1 MNKAYPPVDVA
12 STYPS
17 YGLPIAAKED
27 ALIDIQKILQVV
39 RRRFWLMVLTFVLTV
54 AAITALT
61 VRMTPVFTT
70 STRVIVDSR
79 DTSIVEGFREGISTT
94 TAAID
99 TEVQVIRSRTLLSK
113 VVGRLQ
119 LQTLPEFNPS
129 LGYDPNAEP
138 GLIQRAKNFVKGV
151 LPGGSDQGASAV
163 IETAE
168 EKAQREFETAV
179 SILSSKVNV
188 TRVGA
193 TYIIDIL
200 ATSES
205 PTLAAQIADTVAK
218 EYEVDQLNA
227 KFEANK
233 RETGFLEEKLSA
245 LREEVRQAESAVT
258 AYMIAYDLTNADGSS
273 LAEQEITRVTTDLTN
288 AEADLAVAQAR
299 LNNVRAIQARGGN
312 GIDGIAEVLGSA
324 VIGELRRQKAEIDGQ
339 RAELAIRYGP
349 RHPEILRIESEARDI
364 SAQIT
369 AEVGRIVSSLEG
381 EVDVV
386 ESRVRSLRTNRQRL
400 NSQLAQ
406 NNRAQVGL
414 GELEREAES
423 KRLVYQRYLETN
435 NEQGSTEN
443 YAKADARIL
452 SAAAV
457 PSSPS
462 FPRTK
467 LNIALGMILG
477 GMLAAGLALLAEL
490 LDNYFSTPEDIER
503 MFSVSSI
510 GSIPLLTKLKSFGKK
525 DISPADYLIAN
536 PLSAFAE
543 SVRNLRAS
551 IIFADLDK
559 ESKTVSI
566 TSSLPD
572 EGKTSMTYCLGRMS
586 AMSGARTII
595 IDGDF
600 RRRQLTDVIGFE
612 PERGFIEHLFG
623 EVTLEEA
630 TYIDEQ
636 TGLHI
641 LPLTNARNTPRDVF
655 GSKAFDAL
663 IENLK
668 DSYDLIVIDTGPI
681 LLMAESRVIASKT
694 DQVIVVAK
702 WRSTSRWTVQETMK
716 ILNDFNAN
724 VAGIAMTFVDMAKRK
739 KHGYSGGATHDSY
752 NKYYTS
758 S

>member
-1 MNKAYPPVDVA
+1 VNKAYPPIDVA

-17 YGLPIAAKED
+17 YGPPIVAKED
-27 ALIDIQKILQVV
+27 ALIDIQKLLQIV
-39 RRRFWLMVLTFVLTV
+39 RRRFWIMLLVFVLTV
-54 AAITALT
+54 AAVTALT
-61 VRMTPVFTT
+61 VRMTPVYTT

-79 DTSIVEGFREGISTT
+79 DTQIVEGFREGISTT

-113 VVGRLQ
+113 VVERLQ

-129 LGYDPNAEP
+129 LNIDPNAKP
-138 GLIQRAKNFVKGV
+138 GLVDRAKTFVKGI
-151 LPGGSDQGASAV
+151 LPGGSD
-163 IETAE
+163 ETNAAPAE
-168 EKAQREFETAV
+168 TEAEKAEREFQTAV
-179 SILSSKVNV
+179 SILGGKVNV

-258 AYMIAYDLTNADGSS
+258 AYMIAYNLTDAEGNSI
-273 LAEQEITRVTTDLTN
+273 AEQEITRVTTDLTN
-288 AEADLAVAQAR
+288 AEAELAAAQAR
-299 LNNVRAIQARGGN
+299 LTNVRSTLARGGST
-312 GIDGIAEVLGSA
+312 DSVAEVLGSA
-324 VIGELRRQKAEIDGQ
+324 VIGELRRQQAEIAGQ
-339 RAELAIRYGP
+339 RAELSSRYGP
-349 RHPEILRIESEARDI
+349 RHPEILRISSEAADINAQI
-364 SAQIT
+364 SA
-369 AEVGRIVSSLEG
+369 EMGRIVSSLEG
-381 EVDVV
+381 EVDVA
-386 ESRVRSLRTNRQRL
+386 ESRVRSLRANQSRNRS
-400 NSQLAQ
+400 NLARD
-406 NNRAQVGL
+406 NRARVAL

-435 NEQGSTEN
+435 NEQGSSEK
-443 YAKADARIL
+443 YAQADARIL
-452 SAAAV
+452 STAAI
-457 PSSPS
+457 PTSPS

-477 GMLAAGLALLAEL
+477 LMLAAGLALLAEL
-490 LDNYFSTPEDIER
+490 MDNYFSTPEDIER
-503 MFSVSSI
+503 MFGQSSI

-525 DISPADYLIAN
+525 EMSPADYLIAN

-600 RRRQLTDVIGFE
+600 RRRQLTEVIGFE

-663 IENLK
+663 VESLK

-681 LLMAESRVIASKT
+681 LLMAESRVVASKT

-702 WRSTSRWTVQETMK
+702 WRSTSRWTVQETLK

-724 VAGIAMTFVDMAKRK
+724 IAGIAMTFVDMSKRK
-739 KHGYSGGATHDSY
+739 KHGYGGATYDSY
-752 NKYYTS
+752 SKYYTS
-758 S
+758 G

>member
-1 MNKAYPPVDVA
+1 MLLV
-12 STYPS
+12 
-17 YGLPIAAKED
+17 
-27 ALIDIQKILQVV
+27 
-39 RRRFWLMVLTFVLTV
+39 FVLTV
-54 AAITALT
+54 AAVTALT
-61 VRMTPVFTT
+61 VRMTPVYTT

-79 DTSIVEGFREGISTT
+79 DTQIVEGFREGISTT

-113 VVGRLQ
+113 VVERLQ

-129 LGYDPNAEP
+129 LNIDPNAKP
-138 GLIQRAKNFVKGV
+138 GLVDRAKTFVKGI
-151 LPGGSDQGASAV
+151 LPGGSD
-163 IETAE
+163 ETNAAPAE
-168 EKAQREFETAV
+168 TEAEKAEREFQTAV
-179 SILSSKVNV
+179 SILGGKVNV

-258 AYMIAYDLTNADGSS
+258 AYMIAYNLTDAEGNSIV
-273 LAEQEITRVTTDLTN
+273 EQEITRVTTDLTN
-288 AEADLAVAQAR
+288 AEAELAAAQAR
-299 LNNVRAIQARGGN
+299 LTNVRSTLARGGST
-312 GIDGIAEVLGSA
+312 DSVAEVLGSA
-324 VIGELRRQKAEIDGQ
+324 VIGELRRQQAEIARQ
-339 RAELAIRYGP
+339 RAELSSRYGP
-349 RHPEILRIESEARDI
+349 RHPEILRISSEAADINAQI
-364 SAQIT
+364 SA
-369 AEVGRIVSSLEG
+369 EMGRIVSSLEG
-381 EVDVV
+381 EVDVA
-386 ESRVRSLRTNRQRL
+386 ESRVRSLRANQSRNRS
-400 NSQLAQ
+400 NLARD
-406 NNRAQVGL
+406 NRARVAL

-435 NEQGSTEN
+435 NEQGSSEK
-443 YAKADARIL
+443 YAQADARIL
-452 SAAAV
+452 STAAI
-457 PSSPS
+457 PTSPS

-477 GMLAAGLALLAEL
+477 LMLAAGLALLAEL
-490 LDNYFSTPEDIER
+490 MDNYFSTPEDIER
-503 MFSVSSI
+503 MFGQSSI

-525 DISPADYLIAN
+525 EMSPADYLIAN

-600 RRRQLTDVIGFE
+600 RRRQLTEVIGFE

-663 IENLK
+663 VESLK

-681 LLMAESRVIASKT
+681 LLMAESRVVASKT

-702 WRSTSRWTVQETMK
+702 WRSTSRWTVQETLK

-724 VAGIAMTFVDMAKRK
+724 IAGIAMTFVDMSKRK
-739 KHGYSGGATHDSY
+739 KHGYGGATYDSY
-752 NKYYTS
+752 SKYYTS
-758 S
+758 G

>member
-1 MNKAYPPVDVA
+1 MNKAYPPIDIA

-17 YGLPIAAKED
+17 YGPPIVAKED
-27 ALIDIQKILQVV
+27 ALIDIQKLLQIV
-39 RRRFWLMVLTFVLTV
+39 RRRFWIMLLVFVLTV
-54 AAITALT
+54 AAVTALT
-61 VRMTPVFTT
+61 VRMTPVYTT

-79 DTSIVEGFREGISTT
+79 DTQIVEGFREGISTT

-113 VVGRLQ
+113 VVERLQ

-129 LGYDPNAEP
+129 LWNDPDAKP
-138 GLIQRAKNFVKGV
+138 GMVDRVKGFIKGI
-151 LPGGSDQGASAV
+151 LPGGSDDASAAPA
-163 IETAE
+163 ETEE
-168 EKAQREFETAV
+168 EKAEREFQTAV
-179 SILSSKVNV
+179 SMLSNKVNV

-205 PTLAAQIADTVAK
+205 PTLAAQIADTVAT

-258 AYMIAYDLTNADGSS
+258 AYMIAYNLTDADGISI
-273 LAEQEITRVTTDLTN
+273 AEQEITRVTTDLTN
-288 AEADLAVAQAR
+288 AEAELAAAQAR
-299 LNNVRAIQARGGN
+299 LNNVRSTLARGGST
-312 GIDGIAEVLGSA
+312 DSVAEVLGSA
-324 VIGELRRQKAEIDGQ
+324 VIGELRRQQAEIARQ
-339 RAELAIRYGP
+339 YAELRTRYGE
-349 RHPEILRIESEARDI
+349 RHPEILRIRSEAADVD
-364 SAQIT
+364 AQIA
-369 AEVGRIVSSLEG
+369 AEMGRIVSSLEG
-381 EVDVV
+381 EVDVA
-386 ESRVRSLRTNRQRL
+386 ESRVRSLRANQGRNR
-400 NSQLAQ
+400 SILAQ
-406 NNRAQVGL
+406 NNRARVGL

-435 NEQGSTEN
+435 NEQGSSEK
-443 YAKADARIL
+443 YAQADARIL
-452 SAAAV
+452 SAAAI

-503 MFSVSSI
+503 MFGQSSI

-525 DISPADYLIAN
+525 EITPADYLIAN

-600 RRRQLTDVIGFE
+600 RRRQLTEVIGFE

-655 GSKAFDAL
+655 GSKAFDTL
-663 IENLK
+663 IESLK

-681 LLMAESRVIASKT
+681 LLMAESRVVASKT

-702 WRSTSRWTVQETMK
+702 WRSTSRWTVQETLK
-716 ILNDFNAN
+716 ILTDFNAN
-724 VAGIAMTFVDMAKRK
+724 IAGIAMTFVDMSKRK
-739 KHGYSGGATHDSY
+739 KHGYGGANYDSY
-752 NKYYTS
+752 SKYYTS

>member
-1 MNKAYPPVDVA
+1 VNKAYPPIDVA

-17 YGLPIAAKED
+17 YGPPIVAKED
-27 ALIDIQKILQVV
+27 ALIDIQKLLQIV
-39 RRRFWLMVLTFVLTV
+39 RRRFWIMLLVFVLTV
-54 AAITALT
+54 AAVTALT
-61 VRMTPVFTT
+61 VRMTPVYTT

-79 DTSIVEGFREGISTT
+79 DTQIVEGFREGISTT

-113 VVGRLQ
+113 VVERLQ
-119 LQTLPEFNPS
+119 LQTLPEFNPRLRS
-129 LGYDPNAEP
+129 DPNAKP
-138 GLIQRAKNFVKGV
+138 GPIDRAKGFVKGL
-151 LPGGSDQGASAV
+151 LPSGSDEATPAPV
-163 IETAE
+163 ETEE
-168 EKAQREFETAV
+168 EKAAREFQTAV
-179 SILSSKVNV
+179 SILGGKVNV

-258 AYMIAYDLTNADGSS
+258 AYMIAYNLTDAEGASI
-273 LAEQEITRVTTDLTN
+273 AEQEITRVTTDLTN
-288 AEADLAVAQAR
+288 AEAELAAAQAR
-299 LNNVRAIQARGGN
+299 LNNVRTTIARGGST
-312 GIDGIAEVLGSA
+312 DSVAEVLGSA
-324 VIGELRRQKAEIDGQ
+324 VIGELRRQQAEIARQ
-339 RAELAIRYGP
+339 RAELSSRYGP
-349 RHPEILRIESEARDI
+349 RHPEILRIESEAADINAQI
-364 SAQIT
+364 SA
-369 AEVGRIVSSLEG
+369 EMGRIVSSLEG

-386 ESRVRSLRTNRQRL
+386 ESRVRSLRANQGRNR
-400 NSQLAQ
+400 SILAQ
-406 NNRAQVGL
+406 NNRARVGL
-414 GELEREAES
+414 AELEREAES

-435 NEQGSTEN
+435 NEQGSSEK
-443 YAKADARIL
+443 YAQADARIL
-452 SAAAV
+452 SAAAI
-457 PSSPS
+457 PNSPS

-503 MFSVSSI
+503 MFGQSSI

-525 DISPADYLIAN
+525 EMSPADYLIAN

-600 RRRQLTDVIGFE
+600 RRRQLTEVIGFE

-655 GSKAFDAL
+655 GSKAFDTL
-663 IENLK
+663 IESLK

-681 LLMAESRVIASKT
+681 LLMAESRVVASKT

-702 WRSTSRWTVQETMK
+702 WRSTSRWTVQETLK
-716 ILNDFNAN
+716 ILTDFNAN
-724 VAGIAMTFVDMAKRK
+724 IAGIAMTFVDMSKRK
-739 KHGYSGGATHDSY
+739 KHGYGGATYDSY

-758 S
+758 G

>member
-1 MNKAYPPVDVA
+1 MNKAYPPIDVA

-17 YGLPIAAKED
+17 YGPPIVAKED
-27 ALIDIQKILQVV
+27 ALIDIQKLLQIV
-39 RRRFWLMVLTFVLTV
+39 RRRFWIMLLVFVLTV
-54 AAITALT
+54 AAVTALT
-61 VRMTPVFTT
+61 VRMTPVYTT

-79 DTSIVEGFREGISTT
+79 DTQIVEGFREGISTT

-113 VVGRLQ
+113 VVERLQ

-129 LGYDPNAEP
+129 LNIDPNAKP
-138 GLIQRAKNFVKGV
+138 GLVDRAKTFVKGI
-151 LPGGSDQGASAV
+151 LPGGSD
-163 IETAE
+163 ETNAAPAE
-168 EKAQREFETAV
+168 TEAEKAEREFQTAV
-179 SILSSKVNV
+179 SILGGKVNV

-258 AYMIAYDLTNADGSS
+258 AYMIAYNLTDAEGNSI
-273 LAEQEITRVTTDLTN
+273 AEQEITRVTTDLTN
-288 AEADLAVAQAR
+288 AEAELAAAQAR
-299 LNNVRAIQARGGN
+299 LTNVRSTLARGGST
-312 GIDGIAEVLGSA
+312 DSVAEVLGSA
-324 VIGELRRQKAEIDGQ
+324 VIGELRRQQAEIARQ
-339 RAELAIRYGP
+339 RAELSSRYGP
-349 RHPEILRIESEARDI
+349 RHPEILRISSEAADINAQI
-364 SAQIT
+364 SA
-369 AEVGRIVSSLEG
+369 EMGRIVSSLEG
-381 EVDVV
+381 EVDVA
-386 ESRVRSLRTNRQRL
+386 ESRVRSLRANQSRNRS
-400 NSQLAQ
+400 NLARD
-406 NNRAQVGL
+406 NRARVAL

-435 NEQGSTEN
+435 NEQGSSEK
-443 YAKADARIL
+443 YAQADARIL
-452 SAAAV
+452 STAAI
-457 PSSPS
+457 PTSPS

-477 GMLAAGLALLAEL
+477 LMLAAGLALLAEL
-490 LDNYFSTPEDIER
+490 MDNYFSTPEDIER
-503 MFSVSSI
+503 MFGQSSI

-525 DISPADYLIAN
+525 EMSPADYLIAN

-600 RRRQLTDVIGFE
+600 RRRQLTEVIGFE

-663 IENLK
+663 VESLK

-681 LLMAESRVIASKT
+681 LLMAESRVVASKT

-702 WRSTSRWTVQETMK
+702 WRSTSRWTVQETLK

-724 VAGIAMTFVDMAKRK
+724 IAGIAMTFVDMSKRK
-739 KHGYSGGATHDSY
+739 KHGYGGATYDSY
-752 NKYYTS
+752 SKYYTS
-758 S
+758 G

>member
-1 MNKAYPPVDVA
+1 VNKAYPPIDVA
-12 STYPS
+12 STYPA
-17 YGLPIAAKED
+17 YGPPIAAKED
-27 ALIDIQKILQVV
+27 ALIDIQKLLQIV
-39 RRRFWLMVLTFVLTV
+39 RRRFWLMLLAFVLTV
-54 AAITALT
+54 AAVTALT
-61 VRMTPVFTT
+61 VRMTPVYTT

-79 DTSIVEGFREGISTT
+79 DNSVVEGFREGISTT

-113 VVGRLQ
+113 VVARLQ

-129 LGYDPNAEP
+129 LYTDSNAEP
-138 GLIQRAKNFVKGV
+138 GLVDRAKGFVKGI
-151 LPGGSDQGASAV
+151 LGSGDDGGTA

-168 EKAQREFETAV
+168 EKAAREFETAV
-179 SILSSKVNV
+179 TILSNKVNV

-233 RETGFLEEKLSA
+233 RETGFLEEKLGA

-258 AYMIAYDLTNADGSS
+258 AYMISFGLADAEGSS
-273 LAEQEITRVTTDLTN
+273 IAEQEITRVTTDLTT

-299 LNNVRAIQARGGN
+299 LTNVRRIVASGGST
-312 GIDGIAEVLGSA
+312 GGIAEVLGSP
-324 VIGELRRQKAEIDGQ
+324 VIGELRRQQAEIAGQ
-339 RAELAIRYGP
+339 KAELAIRYGP
-349 RHPEILRIESEARDI
+349 RHPEILRVESEEADI
-364 SAQIT
+364 QNQIRS
-369 AEVGRIVSSLEG
+369 EVGRIVNSLEG
-381 EVDVV
+381 EVNVV
-386 ESRVRSLRTNRQRL
+386 QSRVSSLRANRQRL
-400 NSQLAQ
+400 RGQLAQ

-443 YAKADARIL
+443 YAQADARIL
-452 SAAAV
+452 SAAAI
-457 PSSPS
+457 PTGPS

-503 MFSVSSI
+503 MFGVSSI

-559 ESKTVSI
+559 EAKTVSI

-600 RRRQLTDVIGFE
+600 RRRQLTEVIGFE

-655 GSKAFDAL
+655 GSKAFDNL
-663 IENLK
+663 VESLK

-724 VAGIAMTFVDMAKRK
+724 IAGIAMTFVDMSKRK
-739 KHGYSGGATHDSY
+739 KHGYGNASYDSY
-752 NKYYTS
+752 SKYYTS

>member
-12 STYPS
+12 SSYPS
-17 YGLPIAAKED
+17 YGPPIVVKED
-27 ALIDIQKILQVV
+27 ALIDVQKLLQIV
-39 RRRFWLMVLTFVLTV
+39 RRRFWIMVLTFVLTV
-54 AAITALT
+54 VAVTALT

-79 DTSIVEGFREGISTT
+79 DTSVVEGFREGISTT

-113 VVGRLQ
+113 VVDRLQ

-129 LGYDPNAEP
+129 LYVDPDAEP
-138 GLIQRAKNFVKGV
+138 GLVQRAKNFVKGV
-151 LPGGSDQGASAV
+151 LPGGSNDGAPAV

-168 EKAQREFETAV
+168 EKAAREFETAV
-179 SILSSKVNV
+179 SILSGKVNV

-233 RETGFLEEKLSA
+233 RETGFLEEKLGA

-258 AYMIAYDLTNADGSS
+258 SYMIAYDLTSADGSS
-273 LAEQEITRVTTDLTN
+273 IAEQEITRVTTDLTT
-288 AEADLAVAQAR
+288 AEADLAAAEAR
-299 LNNVRAIQARGGN
+299 LSNVRSIVARGGRT
-312 GIDGIAEVLGSA
+312 DGISEVLESA
-324 VIGELRRQKAEIDGQ
+324 VIGELRRQRAVIEGQ

-349 RHPEILRIESEARDI
+349 RHPEILRIQSEAADI
-364 SAQIT
+364 RNQID
-369 AEVGRIVSSLEG
+369 AEVGRIVSSLES

-386 ESRVRSLRTNRQRL
+386 ESRVRSLRANRQRL

-406 NNRAQVGL
+406 DNRAQVGL

-443 YAKADARIL
+443 YAQADARIL
-452 SAAAV
+452 SPAAI
-457 PSSPS
+457 PTSPS

-503 MFSVSSI
+503 MFGESAI

-525 DISPADYLIAN
+525 EMSPADYLIAN

-600 RRRQLTDVIGFE
+600 RRRQLTEVIGFE

-623 EVTLEEA
+623 EVTLDEA

-655 GSKAFDAL
+655 GSKAFDTL
-663 IENLK
+663 IESLK

-702 WRSTSRWTVQETMK
+702 WRSTSRWTVQETLK

-724 VAGIAMTFVDMAKRK
+724 IAGIAMTFVDMSKRK
-739 KHGYSGGATHDSY
+739 KHGYGGATYDSY
-752 NKYYTS
+752 SKYYTS

>member
-1 MNKAYPPVDVA
+1 MNKAYPPIDVA

-17 YGLPIAAKED
+17 YGPPIVAKED
-27 ALIDIQKILQVV
+27 ALIDIQKLLQIV
-39 RRRFWLMVLTFVLTV
+39 RRRFWIMLLVFVLTV
-54 AAITALT
+54 AAVTALT
-61 VRMTPVFTT
+61 VRMTPVYTT

-79 DTSIVEGFREGISTT
+79 DTQIVEGFREGISTT

-113 VVGRLQ
+113 VVERLQ

-129 LGYDPNAEP
+129 LNIDPNAKP
-138 GLIQRAKNFVKGV
+138 GLVDRAKTFVKGI
-151 LPGGSDQGASAV
+151 LPGGSD
-163 IETAE
+163 ETNAAPAE
-168 EKAQREFETAV
+168 TEAEKAEREFQTAV
-179 SILSSKVNV
+179 SILGGKVNV

-258 AYMIAYDLTNADGSS
+258 AYMIAYNLTDAEGNSI
-273 LAEQEITRVTTDLTN
+273 AEQEITRVTTDLTN
-288 AEADLAVAQAR
+288 AEAELAAAQAR
-299 LNNVRAIQARGGN
+299 LTNVRSTLARGGST
-312 GIDGIAEVLGSA
+312 DSVAEVLGSA
-324 VIGELRRQKAEIDGQ
+324 VIGELRRQQAEIARQ
-339 RAELAIRYGP
+339 RAELSSRYGP
-349 RHPEILRIESEARDI
+349 RPPEILRISSEAADINAQI
-364 SAQIT
+364 SA
-369 AEVGRIVSSLEG
+369 EMGRIVSSLEG
-381 EVDVV
+381 EVDVA
-386 ESRVRSLRTNRQRL
+386 ESRVRSLRANQSRNRS
-400 NSQLAQ
+400 NLARD
-406 NNRAQVGL
+406 NRARVAL

-435 NEQGSTEN
+435 NEQGSSEK
-443 YAKADARIL
+443 YAQADARIL
-452 SAAAV
+452 STAAI
-457 PSSPS
+457 PTSPS

-477 GMLAAGLALLAEL
+477 LMLAAGLALLAEL
-490 LDNYFSTPEDIER
+490 MDNYFSTPEDIER
-503 MFSVSSI
+503 MFGQSSI

-525 DISPADYLIAN
+525 EMSPADYLIAN

-600 RRRQLTDVIGFE
+600 RRRQLTEVIGFE

-663 IENLK
+663 VESLK

-681 LLMAESRVIASKT
+681 LLMAESRVVASKT

-702 WRSTSRWTVQETMK
+702 WRSTSRWTVQETLK

-724 VAGIAMTFVDMAKRK
+724 IAGIAMTFVDMSKRK
-739 KHGYSGGATHDSY
+739 KHGYGGATYDSY
-752 NKYYTS
+752 SKYYTS
-758 S
+758 G

>member
-1 MNKAYPPVDVA
+1 MNKAYPPIDIA

-17 YGLPIAAKED
+17 YGPPIVAKED
-27 ALIDIQKILQVV
+27 ALIDIQKLLQIV
-39 RRRFWLMVLTFVLTV
+39 RRRFWIMFLAFVLTV
-54 AAITALT
+54 AAVTVLT
-61 VRMTPVFTT
+61 IRMTPVYTT
-70 STRVIVDSR
+70 STRVIVDTR
-79 DTSIVEGFREGISTT
+79 DNQLIEGYREGIGTT

-113 VVGRLQ
+113 VVERLQ

-129 LGYDPNAEP
+129 LGDNPEAKP
-138 GLIQRAKNFVKGV
+138 GMVDRAKGFVKSI
-151 LPGGSDQGASAV
+151 LPGGADDANAAPA
-163 IETAE
+163 ETPE
-168 EKAQREFETAV
+168 EKAQREFDTAV
-179 SILSSKVNV
+179 SLLANQVNV

-200 ATSES
+200 ATSQS
-205 PTLAAQIADTVAK
+205 PTLAAQIADTVAS

-233 RETGFLEEKLSA
+233 RETGFLEEKLTD
-245 LREEVRQAESAVT
+245 LREEVLEAERKVA
-258 AYMIAYDLTNADGSS
+258 AYIIAYNLPE
-273 LAEQEITRVTTDLTN
+273 AEGTSIIEQTMTRVTADLTA
-288 AEADLAVAQAR
+288 AEAELAAAQAR
-299 LNNVRAIQARGGN
+299 LNNVRSTLARGGST
-312 GIDGIAEVLGSA
+312 DSVAEVLNSA
-324 VIGELRRQKAEIDGQ
+324 VIGELRRQQAEID
-339 RAELAIRYGP
+339 RRFAELSTRYG
-349 RHPEILRIESEARDI
+349 RAHPEILRIQSERADVDAKI
-364 SAQIT
+364 SSEQN
-369 AEVGRIVSSLEG
+369 RIISSLEG
-381 EVDVV
+381 EVDVA
-386 ESRVRSLRTNRQRL
+386 ESRVRNLRANQSRTL
-400 NSQLAQ
+400 STMTQ
-406 NNRAQVGL
+406 NNRALVGL
-414 GELEREAES
+414 RELEREAES

-435 NEQGSTEN
+435 NEQSSSED
-443 YAKADARIL
+443 YAQADARTL
-452 SAAAV
+452 SAAAI
-457 PSSPS
+457 PTSPS

-503 MFSVSSI
+503 MFGQSSI
-510 GSIPLLTKLKSFGKK
+510 GSIPLLTKLKTFGKK
-525 DISPADYLIAN
+525 EITPADYLIAN

-600 RRRQLTDVIGFE
+600 RRRQLTEVIGFE

-623 EVTLEEA
+623 EVTLQEA

-655 GSKAFDAL
+655 GSKAFDTL
-663 IENLK
+663 IESLK

-681 LLMAESRVIASKT
+681 LLMAESRVVASKT

-702 WRSTSRWTVQETMK
+702 WRSTSRWTVQETLK
-716 ILNDFNAN
+716 ILTDFNAN
-724 VAGIAMTFVDMAKRK
+724 IAGIAMTFVDMSKRK
-739 KHGYSGGATHDSY
+739 KHGYGGATYDSY
-752 NKYYTS
+752 SKYYTS

>member
-1 MNKAYPPVDVA
+1 MNKAYPPIDVA

-17 YGLPIAAKED
+17 YGPPIVAKED
-27 ALIDIQKILQVV
+27 ALIDIQKLLQIV
-39 RRRFWLMVLTFVLTV
+39 RRRFWIMLLVFVLTV
-54 AAITALT
+54 AAVTALT
-61 VRMTPVFTT
+61 VRMTPVYTT

-79 DTSIVEGFREGISTT
+79 DTQIVEGFREGISTT

-113 VVGRLQ
+113 VVERLQ

-129 LGYDPNAEP
+129 LNIDPNAKP
-138 GLIQRAKNFVKGV
+138 GLVDRAKTFVKGI
-151 LPGGSDQGASAV
+151 LPGGSD
-163 IETAE
+163 ETNAAPAE
-168 EKAQREFETAV
+168 TEAEKAEREFQTAV
-179 SILSSKVNV
+179 SILGGKVNV

-258 AYMIAYDLTNADGSS
+258 AYMIAYNLTDAEGNSIV
-273 LAEQEITRVTTDLTN
+273 EQEITRVTTDLTN
-288 AEADLAVAQAR
+288 AEAELAAAQAR
-299 LNNVRAIQARGGN
+299 LTNVRSTLARGGST
-312 GIDGIAEVLGSA
+312 DSVAEVLGSA
-324 VIGELRRQKAEIDGQ
+324 VIGELRRQQAEIARQ
-339 RAELAIRYGP
+339 RAELSSRYGP
-349 RHPEILRIESEARDI
+349 RHPEILRISSEAADINAQI
-364 SAQIT
+364 SA
-369 AEVGRIVSSLEG
+369 EMGRIVSSLEG
-381 EVDVV
+381 EVDVA
-386 ESRVRSLRTNRQRL
+386 ESRVRSLRANQSRNRS
-400 NSQLAQ
+400 NLARD
-406 NNRAQVGL
+406 NRARVAL

-435 NEQGSTEN
+435 NEQGSSEK
-443 YAKADARIL
+443 YAQADARIL
-452 SAAAV
+452 STAAI
-457 PSSPS
+457 PTSPS

-477 GMLAAGLALLAEL
+477 LMLAAGLALLAEL
-490 LDNYFSTPEDIER
+490 MDNYFSTPEDIER
-503 MFSVSSI
+503 MFGQSSI

-525 DISPADYLIAN
+525 EMSPADYLIAN

-600 RRRQLTDVIGFE
+600 RRRQLTEVIGFE

-663 IENLK
+663 VESLK

-681 LLMAESRVIASKT
+681 LLMAESRVVASKT

-702 WRSTSRWTVQETMK
+702 WRSTSRWTVQETLK

-724 VAGIAMTFVDMAKRK
+724 IAGIAMTFVDMSKRK
-739 KHGYSGGATHDSY
+739 KHGYGGATYDSY
-752 NKYYTS
+752 SKYYTS
-758 S
+758 G

>member
-1 MNKAYPPVDVA
+1 MNKAYPPIDVA

-17 YGLPIAAKED
+17 YGPPIAAKED
-27 ALIDIQKILQVV
+27 ALIDIQKLLQIV
-39 RRRFWLMVLTFVLTV
+39 RRRFGIMLLAFILTVGAVTVLT
-54 AAITALT
+54 I
-61 VRMTPVFTT
+61 RMTPVYTT

-79 DTSIVEGFREGISTT
+79 DTQIIEGFREGISTT

-113 VVGRLQ
+113 VAERLQ

-129 LGYDPNAEP
+129 LKGDPDAKP
-138 GLIQRAKNFVKGV
+138 GLLDRIKGMVKSI
-151 LPGGSDQGASAV
+151 LPGGSDSANTAPV
-163 IETAE
+163 ETDA
-168 EKAQREFETAV
+168 EKAERQFQTAIT
-179 SILSSKVNV
+179 ILSSKVNV

-245 LREEVRQAESAVT
+245 LRDEVRQAESAVT
-258 AYMIAYDLTNADGSS
+258 AYMIAYNITTADGTSIT
-273 LAEQEITRVTTDLTN
+273 EQEITRTTTDLTN
-288 AEADLAVAQAR
+288 AEAELAAAQAR
-299 LNNVRAIQARGGN
+299 LNNVRSTLARGGST
-312 GIDGIAEVLGSA
+312 DSVAEVLGSA
-324 VIGELRRQKAEIDGQ
+324 VIGELRRQQAEIARQ
-339 RAELAIRYGP
+339 RAELSSRYGP
-349 RHPEILRIESEARDI
+349 RHPEILRIESEGADINAQI
-364 SAQIT
+364 SA
-369 AEVGRIVSSLEG
+369 EMGRIVSSLEG
-381 EVDVV
+381 EVDVA
-386 ESRVRSLRTNRQRL
+386 ESRVRSLRANQDRYRST
-400 NSQLAQ
+400 LAQ
-406 NNRAQVGL
+406 NNRALVGL

-435 NEQGSTEN
+435 NEQGSSES
-443 YAKADARIL
+443 YAQADARIL
-452 SAAAV
+452 SAAAI
-457 PSSPS
+457 PTSPS

-503 MFSVSSI
+503 MFGQSSI
-510 GSIPLLTKLKSFGKK
+510 GSIPLLTKLKAFGKK
-525 DISPADYLIAN
+525 EITPADYLIAN

-600 RRRQLTDVIGFE
+600 RRRQLTEVIGFE

-623 EVTLEEA
+623 EVTLDEA

-663 IENLK
+663 IESLK
-668 DSYDLIVIDTGPI
+668 DNYDLIVIDTGPI
-681 LLMAESRVIASKT
+681 LLMAESRVVASKT

-702 WRSTSRWTVQETMK
+702 WRSTSRWTVQETLK

-724 VAGIAMTFVDMAKRK
+724 IAGIAMTFVDMSKRK
-739 KHGYSGGATHDSY
+739 KHGYGGAAYDSY
-752 NKYYTS
+752 SKYYTS
-758 S
+758 G

>member
-1 MNKAYPPVDVA
+1 MNKAYPPIDVA

-17 YGLPIAAKED
+17 YGPPIVAKED
-27 ALIDIQKILQVV
+27 ALIDIQKLLQIV
-39 RRRFWLMVLTFVLTV
+39 RRRFWIMLLVFVLTV
-54 AAITALT
+54 AAVTALT
-61 VRMTPVFTT
+61 VRMTPVYTT

-79 DTSIVEGFREGISTT
+79 DTQIVEGFREGISTT

-113 VVGRLQ
+113 VVERLQ

-129 LGYDPNAEP
+129 LNIDPNAKP
-138 GLIQRAKNFVKGV
+138 GLVDRAKTFVKGI
-151 LPGGSDQGASAV
+151 LPGGSD
-163 IETAE
+163 ETNAAPAE
-168 EKAQREFETAV
+168 TEAEKAEREFQTAV
-179 SILSSKVNV
+179 SILGGKVNV

-258 AYMIAYDLTNADGSS
+258 AYMIAYNLTDAEGNSI
-273 LAEQEITRVTTDLTN
+273 AEQEITRVTTDLTN
-288 AEADLAVAQAR
+288 AEAELAAAQAR
-299 LNNVRAIQARGGN
+299 LTNVRSTLARGGST
-312 GIDGIAEVLGSA
+312 DSVAEVLGSA
-324 VIGELRRQKAEIDGQ
+324 VIGELRRQQAEIAGQ
-339 RAELAIRYGP
+339 RAELSSRYGP
-349 RHPEILRIESEARDI
+349 RHPEILRISSEAADINAQI
-364 SAQIT
+364 SA
-369 AEVGRIVSSLEG
+369 EMGRIVSSLEG
-381 EVDVV
+381 EVDVA
-386 ESRVRSLRTNRQRL
+386 ESRVRSLRANQSRNRS
-400 NSQLAQ
+400 NLARD
-406 NNRAQVGL
+406 NRARVAL

-435 NEQGSTEN
+435 NEQGSSEK
-443 YAKADARIL
+443 YAQADARIL
-452 SAAAV
+452 STAAI
-457 PSSPS
+457 PTSPS

-477 GMLAAGLALLAEL
+477 LMLAAGLALLAEL
-490 LDNYFSTPEDIER
+490 MDNYFSTPEDIER
-503 MFSVSSI
+503 MFGQSSI

-525 DISPADYLIAN
+525 EMSPADYLIAN

-600 RRRQLTDVIGFE
+600 RRRQLTEVIGFE

-663 IENLK
+663 VESLK

-681 LLMAESRVIASKT
+681 LLMAESRVVASKT

-702 WRSTSRWTVQETMK
+702 WRSTSRWTVQETLK

-724 VAGIAMTFVDMAKRK
+724 IAGIAMTFVDMSKRK
-739 KHGYSGGATHDSY
+739 KHGYGGATYDSY
-752 NKYYTS
+752 SKYYTS
-758 S
+758 G

>member
-1 MNKAYPPVDVA
+1 VNKAYPPIDVA

-17 YGLPIAAKED
+17 YGPPIVAKED
-27 ALIDIQKILQVV
+27 ALIDIQKLLQIV
-39 RRRFWLMVLTFVLTV
+39 RRRFWIMLLVFVLTV
-54 AAITALT
+54 AAVTALT
-61 VRMTPVFTT
+61 VRMTPVYTT

-79 DTSIVEGFREGISTT
+79 DTQIVEGFREGISTT

-113 VVGRLQ
+113 VVERLQ

-129 LGYDPNAEP
+129 LNIDPNAKP
-138 GLIQRAKNFVKGV
+138 GLVDRAKTFVKGI
-151 LPGGSDQGASAV
+151 LPGGSD
-163 IETAE
+163 ETNAAPAE
-168 EKAQREFETAV
+168 TEAEKAEREFQTAV
-179 SILSSKVNV
+179 SILGGKVNV

-258 AYMIAYDLTNADGSS
+258 AYMIAYNLTDAEGNSIV
-273 LAEQEITRVTTDLTN
+273 EQEITRVTTDLTN
-288 AEADLAVAQAR
+288 AEAELAAAQAR
-299 LNNVRAIQARGGN
+299 LTNVRSTLARGGST
-312 GIDGIAEVLGSA
+312 DSVAEVLGSA
-324 VIGELRRQKAEIDGQ
+324 VIGELRRQQAEIARQ
-339 RAELAIRYGP
+339 RAELSSRYGP
-349 RHPEILRIESEARDI
+349 RHPEILRISSEAADINAQI
-364 SAQIT
+364 SA
-369 AEVGRIVSSLEG
+369 EMGRIVSSLEG
-381 EVDVV
+381 EVDVA
-386 ESRVRSLRTNRQRL
+386 ESRVRSLRANQSRNRS
-400 NSQLAQ
+400 NLARD
-406 NNRAQVGL
+406 NRARVAL

-435 NEQGSTEN
+435 NEQGSSEK
-443 YAKADARIL
+443 YAQADARIL
-452 SAAAV
+452 STAAI
-457 PSSPS
+457 PTSPS

-477 GMLAAGLALLAEL
+477 LMLAAGLALLAEL
-490 LDNYFSTPEDIER
+490 MDNYFSTPEDIER
-503 MFSVSSI
+503 MFGQSSI

-525 DISPADYLIAN
+525 EMSPADYLIAN

-600 RRRQLTDVIGFE
+600 RRRQLTEVIGFE

-663 IENLK
+663 VESLK

-681 LLMAESRVIASKT
+681 LLMAESRVVASKT

-702 WRSTSRWTVQETMK
+702 WRSTSRWTVQETLK

-724 VAGIAMTFVDMAKRK
+724 IAGIAMTFVDMSKRK
-739 KHGYSGGATHDSY
+739 KHGYGGATYDSY
-752 NKYYTS
+752 SKYYTS
-758 S
+758 G

>member
-1 MNKAYPPVDVA
+1 VNKAYPPIDVA

-17 YGLPIAAKED
+17 YGPPIVAKED
-27 ALIDIQKILQVV
+27 ALIDIQKLLQIV
-39 RRRFWLMVLTFVLTV
+39 RRRFWIMLLVFVLTV
-54 AAITALT
+54 AAVTALT
-61 VRMTPVFTT
+61 VRMTPVYTT

-79 DTSIVEGFREGISTT
+79 DTQIVEGFREGISTT

-113 VVGRLQ
+113 VVERLQ

-129 LGYDPNAEP
+129 LNIDPNAKP
-138 GLIQRAKNFVKGV
+138 GLVDRAKTFVKGI
-151 LPGGSDQGASAV
+151 LPGGSD
-163 IETAE
+163 ETNAAPAE
-168 EKAQREFETAV
+168 TEAEKAEREFQTAV
-179 SILSSKVNV
+179 SILGGKVNV

-258 AYMIAYDLTNADGSS
+258 AYMIAYNLTDAEGNSI
-273 LAEQEITRVTTDLTN
+273 AEQEITRVTTDLTN
-288 AEADLAVAQAR
+288 AEAELAAAQAR
-299 LNNVRAIQARGGN
+299 LTNVRSTLARGGST
-312 GIDGIAEVLGSA
+312 DSVAEVLGSA
-324 VIGELRRQKAEIDGQ
+324 VIGELRRQQAEIARQ
-339 RAELAIRYGP
+339 RAELSSRYGP
-349 RHPEILRIESEARDI
+349 RHPEILRISSEAADINAQI
-364 SAQIT
+364 SA
-369 AEVGRIVSSLEG
+369 EMGRIVSSLEG
-381 EVDVV
+381 EVDVA
-386 ESRVRSLRTNRQRL
+386 ESRVRSLRANQSRNRS
-400 NSQLAQ
+400 NLARD
-406 NNRAQVGL
+406 NRARVAL

-435 NEQGSTEN
+435 NEQGSSEK
-443 YAKADARIL
+443 YAQADARIL
-452 SAAAV
+452 STAAI
-457 PSSPS
+457 PTSPS

-477 GMLAAGLALLAEL
+477 LMLAAGLALLAEL
-490 LDNYFSTPEDIER
+490 MDNYFSTPEDIER
-503 MFSVSSI
+503 MFGQSSI

-525 DISPADYLIAN
+525 EMSPADYLIAN

-600 RRRQLTDVIGFE
+600 RRRQLTEVIGFE

-663 IENLK
+663 VESLK

-681 LLMAESRVIASKT
+681 LLMAESRVVASKT

-702 WRSTSRWTVQETMK
+702 WRSTSRWTVQETLK

-724 VAGIAMTFVDMAKRK
+724 IAGIAMTFVDMSKRK
-739 KHGYSGGATHDSY
+739 KHGYGGATYDSY
-752 NKYYTS
+752 SKYYTS
-758 S
+758 G